1 MSHKHPLLPTYFNAT
16 ARISKR
22 TAMSGLF
29 PAIPLKSRPNAGHQ
43 QGKSSPILPVSSA
56 FEAEVAT
63 SQVQSDVGGWE
74 WGFNSLSTWADEL
87 PLNTETWPV
96 RSLLSRGVSELVGT
110 LIQVWMISLVFQ
122 YVYNSEAPAIGGLLS
137 GRLADFS
144 LIVLATTLT
153 ATATHAGFWNESAKF
168 NPFISFWSIF
178 VAQSH
183 VYGWGFD
190 FLRAFIEIVAQV
202 AGGILGALLV
212 WAMEPSIT
220 VRTYITSGY
229 PFFDNDL
236 TTRGQALGIQV
247 IALTLISYT
256 FARLQYGLSSKTR
269 LQSHSLLMGFAYGGA
284 AIVSYATGSC
294 TTFVRWFGAAVV
306 TGVFN
311 MQTAT
316 SMTAD
321 STADNV
327 ISPAWVYLVGD
338 ILGTFLGI
346 VIFYI
351 VLYRT
356 QVGNVGYV
364 KTAQL

>member
-1 MSHKHPLLPTYFNAT
+1 
-16 ARISKR
+16 
-22 TAMSGLF
+22 MSGLF

-43 QGKSSPILPVSSA
+43 GKSSPILPVTSA
-56 FEAEVAT
+56 FEAEVSMTQTREEAAR
-63 SQVQSDVGGWE
+63 WE
-74 WGFNSLSTWADEL
+74 WNFGSLSTWADEYA
-87 PLNTETWPV
+87 TENRTLTYSPDSWPV
-96 RSLLSRGVSELVGT
+96 RSLLSRGVAELVGT

-122 YVYNSEAPAIGGLLS
+122 FVYNSEAPAIGGLLS
-137 GRLADFS
+137 GRLSDFT

-168 NPFISFWSIF
+168 NPFISFWTIF

-190 FLRAFIEIVAQV
+190 FLRAFVEIVAQI

-212 WAMEPSIT
+212 WAIEPSLT

-229 PFFDNDL
+229 PFFDNDI
-236 TTRGQALGIQV
+236 TSRGQALGIQI
-247 IALTLISYT
+247 IAMTLISYT
-256 FARLQYGLSSKTR
+256 FARLQYSLHAKTG

-311 MQTAT
+311 MQTAA

-321 STADNV
+321 STADKV

-338 ILGTFLGI
+338 IIGTFVG
-346 VIFYI
+346 VIFFYI

-356 QVGNVGYV
+356 QVGTVGYT
-364 KTAQL
+364 KTA